1 MDAKNKLTVTAALPY
16 ANGPLHI
23 GHIAGAYLP
32 ADIYVRYMRAQG
44 RDVVFICGSDEHGA
58 AITLRAK
65 KEGINPQ
72 EIIDKYHTINK
83 QAFDDMHISFDIFH
97 RTSSDLHHETAQ
109 AFFKTL
115 NDKGSFTEQVSEQ
128 YFDKE
133 NNQFLADRYIV
144 GTCPKCDFDGA
155 YGDQCEKCGSTL
167 SPQEL
172 INPKSTLSG
181 NSPILKQT
189 SHWYLPMNKHEDWL
203 RDYIEKG
210 ELDGKQQH
218 DIKTWRNQVIG
229 QCKSWIDGGLMPRAM
244 TRDLD
249 WGVKVPLPNADGKV
263 LYVWLDA
270 PIGYISATK
279 QWAAD
284 NGKDWEPYWKD
295 ESTEL
300 VHFIGKDNI
309 VFHAII
315 FPILLKEHGG
325 YVLPKNVPANEF
337 LNLEGNKISTS
348 RNWAVWVNEYIQDLP
363 NKEDVLRYV
372 LCSIAPESKD
382 SEFTWKDFQARN
394 NNELVAILGNFL
406 NRAVVLTNK
415 YYNGKVPA
423 KQELT
428 ELDEQTLNELAL
440 LPAKINAAIEAHKYR
455 EALTEAMNVARL
467 GNKYLAETEPWKLV
481 KTDEQRV
488 ETIMNIALQICAS
501 LAIVFEPFMPSTS
514 SKIADLLNQKLLNWK
529 DAGDSNLIAAGH
541 VINKP
546 SLLFEKI
553 EDDLVEAQMN
563 KLEAS
568 KNVEPTIEKQKDY
581 ATFDNFAA
589 LDIRVGQII
598 EAQSV
603 KKANKLLQLTVDTG
617 LDKRTVVS
625 GIAEH
630 FSVEEIIGQK
640 VSLIINLEPR
650 KLRGVMS
657 EGMIL
662 MAEQADGTLSF
673 VSPPSGLP
681 NGSTIR

>member
-1 MDAKNKLTVTAALPY
+1 M
-16 ANGPLHI
+16 
-23 GHIAGAYLP
+23 
-32 ADIYVRYMRAQG
+32 
-44 RDVVFICGSDEHGA
+44 
-58 AITLRAK
+58 
-65 KEGINPQ
+65 
-72 EIIDKYHTINK
+72 
-83 QAFDDMHISFDIFH
+83 
-97 RTSSDLHHETAQ
+97 
-109 AFFKTL
+109 
-115 NDKGSFTEQVSEQ
+115 
-128 YFDKE
+128 
-133 NNQFLADRYIV
+133 
-144 GTCPKCDFDGA
+144 
-155 YGDQCEKCGSTL
+155 
-167 SPQEL
+167 
-172 INPKSTLSG
+172 
-181 NSPILKQT
+181 
-189 SHWYLPMNKHEDWL
+189 
-203 RDYIEKG
+203 
-210 ELDGKQQH
+210 
-218 DIKTWRNQVIG
+218 
-229 QCKSWIDGGLMPRAM
+229 
-244 TRDLD
+244 
-249 WGVKVPLPNADGKV
+249 
-263 LYVWLDA
+263 
-270 PIGYISATK
+270 
-279 QWAAD
+279 
-284 NGKDWEPYWKD
+284 
-295 ESTEL
+295 
-300 VHFIGKDNI
+300 
-309 VFHAII
+309 
-315 FPILLKEHGG
+315 
-325 YVLPKNVPANEF
+325 
-337 LNLEGNKISTS
+337 
-348 RNWAVWVNEYIQDLP
+348 
-363 NKEDVLRYV
+363 
-372 LCSIAPESKD
+372 
-382 SEFTWKDFQARN
+382 
-394 NNELVAILGNFL
+394 AILGNFL

-415 YYNGKVPA
+415 YYNGNVPA
-423 KQELT
+423 KHKLP

-455 EALTEAMNVARL
+455 EALAEAMNVARL

-481 KTDEQRV
+481 KTDEHRV